1 MSALKSNRSIN
12 YAILLLSLL
21 PITQAALAREDAGR
35 LDKRFE
41 KPPESKSTNKPF
53 MFPLQEQLPPD
64 QAGKIKFT
72 LKEIRLTGNTAFSN
86 QELAELYQPLLGKE
100 ISLLDIYKIRDAITQ
115 KYGNAGFGLSKAIVP
130 NQHIQSQGIV
140 TINII
145 EGFVDEII
153 IEGAT
158 DAQQSYLAYA
168 AEQIKAERPLNA
180 KTLERYLLLAN
191 DRFAIKVTATMKPSE
206 KTPAA
211 STLILKVETAPKIEG
226 GTGIDNRGTKTVGP
240 WQINSHAAVN
250 GLFGRASQTTLQHVT
265 TPDVRELQYIA
276 VSHTELLSPEGT
288 TLNFTWSGTK
298 SQPNSAALHA
308 INYQGST
315 ADWALK
321 IAHPFIRTRQENLT
335 TYLKYQA
342 RNAAGKSLNK
352 FTMND
357 NIRTVRVG
365 VNYDFADAY
374 AGINQVL
381 FEYSFG
387 IDGLGSSNYYS
398 DLKSRAN
405 GKPDYK
411 KLLIQLSRRQE
422 LGYFSPLL
430 SQFSLNAAM
439 MGQYSGNGLLSSEQC
454 GVGGGQF
461 GRAYDYSEL
470 LGDSCIAGSIELAY
484 RPDFMQIEPIKYS
497 QFYTFYDGGMT
508 NNTKPLNINDAR
520 TKTLMST
527 GVGFRF
533 GLTDYLSGSI
543 EGDFP
548 LTRVVANQGNKD
560 PRVFG
565 SFSVRF

>member
-1 MSALKSNRSIN
+1 M
-12 YAILLLSLL
+12 L
-21 PITQAALAREDAGR
+21 PLGEQQ
-35 LDKRFE
+35 
-41 KPPESKSTNKPF
+41 PPEQASK
-53 MFPLQEQLPPD
+53 L
-64 QAGKIKFT
+64 KFT
-72 LKEIRLTGNTAFSN
+72 LKELRLTGNSAFSSA
-86 QELAELYQPLLGKE
+86 ELAELYQPLIGKE
-100 ISLLDIYKIRDAITQ
+100 ISLLDIYKLRDAITQ

-130 NQHIQSQGIV
+130 SQHIQTSGIV
-140 TINII
+140 TLNII
-145 EGFVDEII
+145 EGFIDNVI

-158 DAQQSYLAYA
+158 DEQQSYLAYA
-168 AEQIKAERPLNA
+168 AEQLKAERPLNA

-191 DRFAIKVTATMKPSE
+191 DRFAIKVTTTMKPSE

-211 STLILKVETAPKIEG
+211 TTLILNVETAQKIEG

-250 GLFGRASQTTLQHVT
+250 GLFGRASQTSLQHVT
-265 TPDVRELQYIA
+265 TPDVRQLQYIA
-276 VSHTELLSPEGT
+276 VSHTELLTHEGT
-288 TLNFTWSGTK
+288 TLNFTWSGTE

-308 INYQGST
+308 INYRGST
-315 ADWALK
+315 SDWSLK
-321 IAHPFIRTRQENLT
+321 LAHPFIRTRQENLSA
-335 TYLKYQA
+335 YLKYQA
-342 RNAAGKSLNK
+342 RNAAGKSLGK

-357 NIRTVRVG
+357 NIRTIRTG
-365 VNYDFADAY
+365 LNYDFADSY
-374 AGINQVL
+374 GGINQLL

-387 IDGLGSSNYYS
+387 IDGLGASDYYS
-398 DLKSRAN
+398 DLKSRTN

-422 LGYFSPLL
+422 LGAFSAML
-430 SQFSLNAAM
+430 SEFSLNTAL

-484 RPDFMQIEPIKYS
+484 RPDFLQIEPIKYS

-508 NNTKPLNINDAR
+508 NNTKPLNANDAR

-565 SFSVRF
+565 SFSVKF